1 MSINFK
7 DKVNPCEN
15 VLVKE
20 LESSTVIL
28 NLNNENYYGLNEISY
43 TMYQFLINSKNIDS
57 AFNNLCD
64 EFDENKEIIKNDLT
78 QLIKELEQ
86 AQIIKLTSST

>member
-1 MSINFK
+1 
-7 DKVNPCEN
+7 
-15 VLVKE
+15 
-20 LESSTVIL
+20 
-28 NLNNENYYGLNEISY
+28 
-43 TMYQFLINSKNIDS
+43 MYQFLINSKNIDS